1 MYQLLNTIK
10 TSLNDRA
17 IINSDSKYMVI
28 VLITALNL
36 ADLYINFFFI
46 FQKINLI
53 FYLKHQ
59 KHLIFKKNIEVK
71 KQQLCMSMSF
81 NVCCNI
87 AILLT
92 CVIQFLF
99 PVSSLFVSSKNIL
112 FLPVS
117 QHVHVLEIF
126 NL

>member
-1 MYQLLNTIK
+1 
-10 TSLNDRA
+10 
-17 IINSDSKYMVI
+17 MVI

-59 KHLIFKKNIEVK
+59 KHLILKKNIEVK
-71 KQQLCMSMSF
+71 KQQLCRSKSF
-81 NVCCNI
+81 NVCFNI

-99 PVSSLFVSSKNIL
+99 PVSSLFVSSKISYFYL
-112 FLPVS
+112 FLS
-117 QHVHVLEIF
+117 MYMYLKYLIF
-126 NL
+126 NPFKFHAKFPLFAHH